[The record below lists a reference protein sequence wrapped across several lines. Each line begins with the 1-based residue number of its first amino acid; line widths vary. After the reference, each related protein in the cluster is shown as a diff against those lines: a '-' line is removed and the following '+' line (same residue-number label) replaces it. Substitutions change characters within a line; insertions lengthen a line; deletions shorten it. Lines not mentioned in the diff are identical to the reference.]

1 MSDTFDL
8 TAFIDETSYPRKKV
22 TVYTNVAALKEVQ
35 DLQLSLQGID
45 PNSREPYKTDL
56 TSEQLMA
63 TEAKIDELRPVVEES
78 GLTFELQG
86 MPFRLAQDIADIF
99 NEEEPATEEQ
109 IMELVRTCIQGVENA
124 QGAKSSI
131 PTKEVLEKLQ
141 MRLSP
146 AEFNKLINAT
156 VEVNFTAASYEAS
169 IDAGFPV
176 GSTDVE

>member
-22 TVYTNVAALKEVQ
+22 TVYTNVAALKERQ
-35 DLQLSLQGID
+35 DLELVLQGID
-45 PNSREPYKTDL
+45 PGTREPFKLKPSPEYL
-56 TSEQLMA
+56 LA
-63 TEAKIDELRPVVEES
+63 TQEKIDELRPVVEAS

-86 MPFRLAQDIADIF
+86 MPFRMAQEIADIF

-141 MRLSP
+141 TRLSP
-146 AEFNKLINAT
+146 AEFSKLINAT
-156 VEVNFTAASYEAS
+156 VEVNFTSASYEAD

-176 GSTDVE
+176 GSADVE